1 MLTYIGRI
9 SWVCLLEGTG
19 NLDLGTRNS
28 AATAIKVDLSTADV
42 ELRVQVLTLK
52 WFKHVLCTDLRET
65 RWVRVVD
72 THALNAQE
80 VFAVGDANGEVKG
93 IGDLRIRLD

>member
-1 MLTYIGRI
+1 MLAYVGRV
-9 SWVCLLEGTG
+9 SWICLLEGTG

-42 ELRVQVLTLK
+42 ELRVQLLTLQ
-52 WFKHVLCTDLRET
+52 WFKRLLCTDLRET

-72 THALNAQE
+72 THALDSQE
-80 VFAVGDANGEVKG
+80 VLAVRDANGEVES
-93 IGDLRIRLD
+93 IGD